1 MKREVNTGSTGSIR
15 GSINRKEGRLFN
27 EKAVQLV
34 IVIVGIGWDSTA
46 SSLSSLVLRRQG
58 KLDHPHFLPT

>member
-34 IVIVGIGWDSTA
+34 MKNM
-46 SSLSSLVLRRQG
+46 SSLIC
-58 KLDHPHFLPT
+58 